1 MVNNLE
7 TIEMIDKLIKELYE
21 LNIIC
26 RKEKVEAFLELIK
39 IHKESCDKCSLKDG
53 VRKLEW

>member
-7 TIEMIDKLIKELYE
+7 IIEMIDKLLKELYE

-26 RKEKVEAFLELIK
+26 RKERAQAFLELIK
-39 IHKESCDKCSLKDG
+39 IHLESCDKCRLKEG
-53 VRKLEW
+53 VRKID